1 VREDFPFKFLLSNFY
16 IRLLCTGRGAMSARK
31 AAEVETSAE
40 EVDPALDLTAVAS
53 GLALAHRDYA
63 VGIANAMAVA
73 AENAIA
79 LQQANGELALTATG
93 KSVNTILNGPLPGL
107 LPRQADNLASTTPTA
122 QKDS

>member
-1 VREDFPFKFLLSNFY
+1 
-16 IRLLCTGRGAMSARK
+16 MSARK

-107 LPRQADNLASTTPTA
+107 FPRQADNLASTTPTA